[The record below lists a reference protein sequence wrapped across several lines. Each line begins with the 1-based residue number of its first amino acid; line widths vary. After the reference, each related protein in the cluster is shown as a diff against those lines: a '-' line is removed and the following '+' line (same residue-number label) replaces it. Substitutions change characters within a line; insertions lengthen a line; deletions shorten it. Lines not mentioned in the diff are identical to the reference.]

1 MATLQ
6 EIQDQLKKSKKEG
19 RELREEIKEYKI
31 REKLYL
37 ERLENWAEKNQSL
50 NNKISNM
57 TLDDVAKMQKA
68 KAEYVDKYLK
78 DKEVTEAFDKQTQVK
93 LNSEGI
99 NHGDTNRE
107 NK

>member
-6 EIQDQLKKSKKEG
+6 EIQDLLKKSKKEC
-19 RELREEIKEYKI
+19 RELREEIKEYQI

-99 NHGDTNRE
+99 NHGNTE
-107 NK
+107 

>member
-6 EIQDQLKKSKKEG
+6 EIQDQLKKSKKELRG
-19 RELREEIKEYKI
+19 LREEVKELKI
-31 REKLYL
+31 RENLYL
-37 ERLENWAEKNQSL
+37 ERLENWADKNQKL
-50 NNKISNM
+50 NAKISNM
-57 TLDDVAKMQKA
+57 TLDDVATMQKA

-99 NHGDTNRE
+99 NHGNTE
-107 NK
+107 

>member
-6 EIQDQLKKSKKEG
+6 EIQDQLKKSKKEC
-19 RELREEIKEYKI
+19 RELREEIKEYQI

-78 DKEVTEAFDKQTQVK
+78 DKEIVETFDKQTQVK
-93 LNSEGI
+93 LDSLKTE
-99 NHGDTNRE
+99 HGNTI
-107 NK
+107 

>member
-1 MATLQ
+1 MATQQ
-6 EIQDQLKKSKKEG
+6 EIDDQLKQSKKAC

-31 REKLYL
+31 REKLYR
-37 ERLENWAEKNQSL
+37 ERLENWAEKTQSL

-57 TLDDVAKMQKA
+57 TLDDVAKMHKA
-68 KAEYVDKYLK
+68 KEEQVDKYLK

-99 NHGDTNRE
+99 NHGNTD
-107 NK
+107 

>member
-6 EIQDQLKKSKKEG
+6 EIQDQLKKSKKEC

-99 NHGDTNRE
+99 NHGDTDR
-107 NK
+107 